1 MLDMNQVIANNIIN
15 LLKKH
20 NKRQQDLAEGIGTS
34 KQIVSKMLS
43 GTRAINAVE
52 LKRIAEFLNTTM
64 DELVKIP
71 ETLPNLDMVHV
82 FMGKVKTESAKQCIS
97 CADEIIDISIE
108 QLKKVQ
114 LKHTE
119 SPLHYLEY
127 LETYRAICNYRR
139 IVPFG

>member
-1 MLDMNQVIANNIIN
+1 MNANQVIAHKVAV
-15 LLKKH
+15 LLKDSHMK
-20 NKRQQDLAEGIGTS
+20 QTDLADALGIS
-34 KQIVSKMLS
+34 RQIVSKMLS

-97 CADEIIDISIE
+97 CADEIIDMFVFYDRIR
-108 QLKKVQ
+108 
-114 LKHTE
+114 HTAVE
-119 SPLHYLEY
+119 RMSARSSL
-127 LETYRAICNYRR
+127 
-139 IVPFG
+139 V